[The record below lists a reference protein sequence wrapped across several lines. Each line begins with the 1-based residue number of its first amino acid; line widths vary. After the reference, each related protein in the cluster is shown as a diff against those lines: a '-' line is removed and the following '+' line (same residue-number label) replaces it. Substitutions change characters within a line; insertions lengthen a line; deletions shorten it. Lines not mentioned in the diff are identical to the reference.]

1 MVLNIRLKTLT
12 IEYAKSDRLICATIC
27 CIPQQLLGWL
37 APKNGGK
44 KWCDPIYHIGTQYS
58 QYLFACCRQA
68 DQQLVLLCQVK
79 LVLSTSSHYGHSWR
93 LTRCPTHYVPPPL
106 IGVVSQVWH
115 DCRRFVLLHGR
126 TVAFATDGLIVGLIG
141 WAVKA
146 MRRSDQPS
154 PPVCVPWFSP
164 WYQDRAN
171 HTCSQPQSC

>member
-1 MVLNIRLKTLT
+1 MWSNI
-12 IEYAKSDRLICATIC
+12 
-27 CIPQQLLGWL
+27 
-37 APKNGGK
+37 
-44 KWCDPIYHIGTQYS
+44 HISAQH
-58 QYLFACCRQA
+58 LFPCCRQA
-68 DQQLVLLCQVK
+68 DTQVLLCQVK

-146 MRRSDQPS
+146 TRRSDQPS
-154 PPVCVPWFSP
+154 PPLCVPWFSP
-164 WYQDRAN
+164 WYQGRAN
-171 HTCSQPQSC
+171 HTCSQPQSYYETYCRDMIVCLRDITCSQQDTKR